1 MDNITQQKEM
11 GKRKKWNEISNKD
24 PPKKSKN
31 LRTQKKILNEWR
43 VELTTLFHVDS
54 NKTTKSAN
62 KI

>member
-31 LRTQKKILNEWR
+31 LRTQ
-43 VELTTLFHVDS
+43 
-54 NKTTKSAN
+54 
-62 KI
+62 

>member
-11 GKRKKWNEISNKD
+11 GKRKKWNEIINKD

-54 NKTTKSAN
+54 NKTTKSAY